1 MAGERAVTGSS
12 RRHAV
17 SMELP
22 KRVSCFVR
30 GHSFAFV
37 PSTSEACCLN
47 TTPPGVTQAGSLL
60 RSGAFVPGTS
70 EACCLNMTPP
80 GVTQAGTCISCFVR
94 GHSFPAHRRHA
105 ASIRPHRG
113 LPKRV
118 ACFVRG
124 HSFPAHRR
132 HAASI

>member
-37 PSTSEACCLN
+37 PSKSEACCLN
-47 TTPPGVTQAGSLL
+47 MTPPGVTQAGSLL
-60 RSGAFVPGTS
+60 RLGAFVPGTS

-80 GVTQAGTCISCFVR
+80 GVTQAGIRLRSGAFVPSTSEACCLNMTPL
-94 GHSFPAHRRHA
+94 GVTQAGILHHSGDLVPAHQRHA
-105 ASIRPHRG
+105 ASI
-113 LPKRV
+113 
-118 ACFVRG
+118 
-124 HSFPAHRR
+124 
-132 HAASI
+132 